1 MEKLMVKYK
10 ITVNKDLEMV
20 TVHYNLEV
28 PVGGQE
34 LIADFSVFIDGKDV
48 IEESASGNTKFFGT
62 AFAKLANP
70 EQDAAVNFAIS
81 SNTDFKADGADV
93 LRGGHPFDDA
103 GFSN

>member
-1 MEKLMVKYK
+1 MVKYK

-34 LIADFSVFIDGKDV
+34 LIADFSVFVDGKDI

-62 AFAKLANP
+62 AFAKLAN
-70 EQDAAVNFAIS
+70 ETKDVSINFSIT
-81 SNTDFKADGADV
+81 SNIGFSADGADV
-93 LRGGHPFDDA
+93 LRGGHPYDDA